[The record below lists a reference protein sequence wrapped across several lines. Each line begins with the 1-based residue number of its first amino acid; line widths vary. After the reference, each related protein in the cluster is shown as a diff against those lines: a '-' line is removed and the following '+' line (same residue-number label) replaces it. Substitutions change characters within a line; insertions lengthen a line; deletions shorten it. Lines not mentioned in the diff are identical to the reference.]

1 MRWLRALAEK
11 AAVVRLSS
19 RSGGFDLLPKL
30 VGGALC
36 SWFLG
41 RRAHTRA
48 TTALTPSITRA
59 AAWHLPVAWFRSFKV
74 AAFLVF
80 FLVWFGS
87 PSCLTTSVSLS
98 TSSRRV
104 PPPSLAMTTVT
115 AKDVYVSWNGDLNTW
130 PDFVRKVRLQYEKTQ
145 PSKRYLLGPELVSRL
160 TDKAWQASYEIDHD
174 RLSGRHGVKYMLSF
188 LRDKLCRAPVPDAG
202 ARLEDLLIRLRRQ
215 PGTPFAQWAHEVRE
229 HYRRLQRALL
239 RARQEAQPKE
249 TSMKKSSKGSSKKSH
264 GSTATEPEP
273 RPSSTGSDHSPSRSV
288 RSREPAIPEDEE
300 QEEGEEDEVDDGSPS
315 NRGGWNTWWQWGN
328 QWTAEEWNEWLGK
341 KKKHDGSDS
350 WSAYAEDDEDM
361 NVPWDELEVNDAE
374 VLPDEVLGWI
384 LLRRAGLSTQS
395 RLSVQASVGNS
406 LKFEAIERALRD
418 QEEELLAA
426 ERRPVGGKG
435 HGYKGS
441 APRRTFWVEQ
451 DREWGLLD
459 GEPDEELQVHWV
471 GHKLPD
477 DVYQHP
483 APVHEPTPEEEETY
497 WGSASW
503 DDGSWTTSSAWWND
517 TEAEF
522 EFSPEEQKQI
532 DEVYAAYEDKVRT
545 FVQARNLMKSK
556 TNNRG
561 FFPMV
566 KGKFSKGKGSF
577 KGKQKG
583 GPSPVMAAS
592 SFQGSSSPGKG
603 RQRPGEPDYTGCFIC
618 GARDH
623 SFQQCPKRHQRKGG
637 GSAHYVDVLY
647 ASLENDT
654 YTTNEFDSSVFM
666 AQDDSMDAEET
677 ISAWTVQ
684 PSDDQFHAVIDCGAT
699 ETVASLHALTAIMNR
714 RQSKFGYE
722 EIRVNQDVRKTFKFG
737 NGRTL
742 QATSYVE
749 IPQSIGG
756 THTWLGVHAL
766 DTDDRY
772 VPLLL
777 GMRTLERLA
786 AVIDFGSK
794 TASFCAVSDEL
805 VPLQQCQRTGHLLL
819 DLSSDWLDA
828 RFDEVY
834 VEHLSSS
841 QAMVVENSNHLD
853 QAEAGHIDD
862 FAHEY
867 QFDEPFVPPPSHQE
881 LLPSEPLV
889 LAESPTSAGFGF
901 ESEVCEGTNPGI
913 SHDSHVRDPVDYM
926 QSTRDT
932 EEGDGEGEI
941 QRAEEPEAARRPD
954 LRLRQEGRAGSQ
966 RSSVQR
972 RTVQGPACGSHLWT
986 WLSIRE
992 ERMCNVEDMSELH
1005 ASPRVHPSIWR
1016 SCQVQECRSSQH
1028 RHQGPADREGERD
1041 REGPFCASYSG
1052 GGFGWR
1058 REESPSTFGDHPEA
1072 EGGPEEGQDQGR
1084 APSHENH
1091 YTNSEEVEEDWFS
1104 RCRGTGSSSGGVG
1117 RLLDRDASDGCEL
1130 TTPESVKCLVA
1141 ETMNDTTTAI
1151 NDSLHEFVNLSFD
1164 SMPGVVLFSPEARS
1178 LDLLEVCCPPDSALA
1193 AMVERLGGSSARV
1206 TEHNMNLNSVDGL
1219 TQAISFVRREK
1230 PRWMWLSLPCGANSP
1245 IQHLNELTEQAW
1257 LKSLARRKK
1266 SRKLVR
1272 RALQLL
1278 RVHVFENGGHFG
1290 WEWPKTND
1298 GWHQKELKDFFK
1310 EVHEKKQ
1317 NLFRTLLHGCQVGVV
1332 NDKNEPVLKPWTI
1345 YVTDRAMASALHLVC
1360 PHDHQHGE
1368 AMGGQSAKKTG
1379 FYPPRMVRII
1389 ARQIL
1394 RRDLPPHVE
1403 TVQEKDEEALLA
1415 YGVSE
1420 IETVVPD
1427 GVSPVEWKR
1436 VLALVKRLHVRA
1448 GHPSTSLVAT
1458 LKARGAHPLITLAAK
1473 YMHCDDC
1480 AETKRSVPAARASF
1494 NRSDTLWHTLQVD
1507 NAYFKVGTKTVTAMI
1522 MVDEASTFMV
1532 PHLLHRL
1539 DEGEHENATA
1549 EQVVDALQNSWIR
1562 FFGHPS
1568 VLRLDPEGAFRSRL
1582 LEDFCGTRDIELQP
1596 CAAEAHYQIGVVERA
1611 IGTLR
1616 KSVERFLRSNAV
1628 DPWEAIVTMCAAHN
1642 EVGKIAGFSP
1652 AQWALGRSLGI
1663 DEKIHESG
1671 REATSFHESQRA
1683 SQDRVQKTMVLRLKA
1698 EQEYKK
1704 NMAQEAINR
1713 AWNSKAQK
1721 REIWTPGALIYYKRY
1736 KAPSTSLA
1744 SHKDVDVTRRQ
1755 IARWYGPGRVVA
1767 TESFLDGDSARP
1779 GHIVW
1784 ITAGGRLKRV
1794 APEQLRLASETE
1806 KILAEADG
1814 PPRFDW
1820 TIQGMLQE
1828 VDRGQFDVYDD
1839 LLQPSPA
1846 TPARRSRSAAPP
1858 VRGSSARSR
1867 TPVMK
1872 REEPT
1877 RSHVDPISRKRPQ
1890 ENSDV
1895 RPLGDS
1901 KRKSGKEMP
1910 LGTGQ
1915 AQSASGSVK
1924 GTSHPGGSRM
1934 VSLEATPNAPS
1945 LASSD
1950 FSPGRYLSDPSCE
1963 FPTSHGAAGKSWTGE
1978 LKRNELFKKAQERHG
1993 EAKMVEETSFACES
2007 LQPED
2012 GQGEPPLFVA
2022 MSLELPTD
2030 EKSMKQFKRD
2040 PVTWTANKLKKHV
2053 EVKMEHLTPE
2063 QVEDM
2068 KKAKSLEVGQ
2078 WIQAAACKALEEHQ
2092 IAPRSQT
2099 MRMRWVLTFKSS
2111 GAAKARIVI
2120 VGFSDPDLGSLS
2132 TTSPTMSRRTR
2143 QLMMTMAS
2151 CCGWSQVKCDA
2162 KSAFL
2167 QTSENTEEHRSVF
2180 AVPVPELAMAMG
2192 VEPGRAV
2199 QVVKSCYGLC
2209 NAPHQW
2215 YLEVRNKILELG
2227 GEALKTEPCC
2237 WRIKDPSTNSVVGL
2251 VGSHV
2256 DDFYMIGDDGNE
2268 TWNLFLHRFKASYR
2282 WSPWECD
2289 SFDHCGVQ
2297 LHQTP
2302 SKEIILDHAK
2312 FCTGIQQISITTKDP
2327 KAPATPQEVEQLR
2340 AVLGAAQWRVV
2351 QSGPQ
2356 HGAKLSQLQ
2365 SRITKADGQTL
2376 AEASKLVREIY
2387 NDRML
2392 SPKTQVLECS
2402 PDEVEFVAWSDAALA
2417 NRVDM
2422 GSTGGYVVGA
2432 TTKDLREGKKARV
2445 NFVGWKTFKLKRIA
2459 RSSLAAEVQA
2469 FSEAEEELMFTRL
2482 QWGEMLG
2489 HDLDPRS
2496 PEDVLVRVPGI
2507 LVTDA
2512 KSLYDSVQKG
2522 LVNTS
2527 GLGLSEKYSA
2537 LELLSVMERLDR
2549 GHTETR
2555 WVNSDAQLADALT
2568 KHQCQSSLHQALV
2581 QGHWILVYDPLFV
2594 SAKKRKAAKLGPKA

>member
-1 MRWLRALAEK
+1 
-11 AAVVRLSS
+11 
-19 RSGGFDLLPKL
+19 
-30 VGGALC
+30 
-36 SWFLG
+36 
-41 RRAHTRA
+41 
-48 TTALTPSITRA
+48 
-59 AAWHLPVAWFRSFKV
+59 
-74 AAFLVF
+74 
-80 FLVWFGS
+80 
-87 PSCLTTSVSLS
+87 
-98 TSSRRV
+98 
-104 PPPSLAMTTVT
+104 
-115 AKDVYVSWNGDLNTW
+115 
-130 PDFVRKVRLQYEKTQ
+130 
-145 PSKRYLLGPELVSRL
+145 
-160 TDKAWQASYEIDHD
+160 
-174 RLSGRHGVKYMLSF
+174 
-188 LRDKLCRAPVPDAG
+188 
-202 ARLEDLLIRLRRQ
+202 
-215 PGTPFAQWAHEVRE
+215 
-229 HYRRLQRALL
+229 
-239 RARQEAQPKE
+239 
-249 TSMKKSSKGSSKKSH
+249 
-264 GSTATEPEP
+264 
-273 RPSSTGSDHSPSRSV
+273 
-288 RSREPAIPEDEE
+288 
-300 QEEGEEDEVDDGSPS
+300 
-315 NRGGWNTWWQWGN
+315 
-328 QWTAEEWNEWLGK
+328 
-341 KKKHDGSDS
+341 
-350 WSAYAEDDEDM
+350 
-361 NVPWDELEVNDAE
+361 
-374 VLPDEVLGWI
+374 
-384 LLRRAGLSTQS
+384 
-395 RLSVQASVGNS
+395 
-406 LKFEAIERALRD
+406 
-418 QEEELLAA
+418 
-426 ERRPVGGKG
+426 
-435 HGYKGS
+435 
-441 APRRTFWVEQ
+441 
-451 DREWGLLD
+451 
-459 GEPDEELQVHWV
+459 
-471 GHKLPD
+471 
-477 DVYQHP
+477 
-483 APVHEPTPEEEETY
+483 
-497 WGSASW
+497 
-503 DDGSWTTSSAWWND
+503 
-517 TEAEF
+517 
-522 EFSPEEQKQI
+522 
-532 DEVYAAYEDKVRT
+532 
-545 FVQARNLMKSK
+545 
-556 TNNRG
+556 
-561 FFPMV
+561 
-566 KGKFSKGKGSF
+566 
-577 KGKQKG
+577 
-583 GPSPVMAAS
+583 
-592 SFQGSSSPGKG
+592 
-603 RQRPGEPDYTGCFIC
+603 
-618 GARDH
+618 
-623 SFQQCPKRHQRKGG
+623 
-637 GSAHYVDVLY
+637 
-647 ASLENDT
+647 
-654 YTTNEFDSSVFM
+654 M

-805 VPLQQCQRTGHLLL
+805 VLGSSLKFARARTRGFHTIAM
-819 DLSSDWLDA
+819 SGTPSTTC
-828 RFDEVY
+828 
-834 VEHLSSS
+834 S
-841 QAMVVENSNHLD
+841 QPETPKKVTAKGKSKGQKNQKLPDD
-853 QAEAGHIDD
+853 QIYD
-862 FAHEY
+862 FARKEGPDPRDPRFKGGPCKGQHVEAPFGRGSPSGKNGWAMWKTCQNCMLRLEY
-867 QFDEPFVPPPSHQE
+867 IPAYGAH
-881 LLPSEPLV
+881 
-889 LAESPTSAGFGF
+889 AKYRSAGPLSTDTKDQLI
-901 ESEVCEGTNPGI
+901 EKANEIEKDPSVLRTAEVAL
-913 SHDSHVRDPVDYM
+913 
-926 QSTRDT
+926 
-932 EEGDGEGEI
+932 DGAERSLHRRLETI
-941 QRAEEPEAARRPD
+941 QKQKEALKKD
-954 LRLRQEGRAGSQ
+954 KTKDE
-966 RSSVQR
+966 
-972 RTVQGPACGSHLWT
+972 
-986 WLSIRE
+986 
-992 ERMCNVEDMSELH
+992 
-1005 ASPRVHPSIWR
+1005 
-1016 SCQVQECRSSQH
+1016 
-1028 RHQGPADREGERD
+1028 
-1041 REGPFCASYSG
+1041 
-1052 GGFGWR
+1052 
-1058 REESPSTFGDHPEA
+1058 
-1072 EGGPEEGQDQGR
+1072 
-1084 APSHENH
+1084 
-1091 YTNSEEVEEDWFS
+1091 
-1104 RCRGTGSSSGGVG
+1104 CRGTGSSSGGVG

-1178 LDLLEVCCPPDSALA
+1178 LDLLEVCCPPDSAL
-1193 AMVERLGGSSARV
+1193 
-1206 TEHNMNLNSVDGL
+1206 
-1219 TQAISFVRREK
+1219 
-1230 PRWMWLSLPCGANSP
+1230 
-1245 IQHLNELTEQAW
+1245 
-1257 LKSLARRKK
+1257 
-1266 SRKLVR
+1266 
-1272 RALQLL
+1272 
-1278 RVHVFENGGHFG
+1278 
-1290 WEWPKTND
+1290 
-1298 GWHQKELKDFFK
+1298 ELKDFFK

-1628 DPWEAIVTMCAAHN
+1628 DPWEAIVTMCA
-1642 EVGKIAGFSP
+1642 
-1652 AQWALGRSLGI
+1652 
-1663 DEKIHESG
+1663 
-1671 REATSFHESQRA
+1671 
-1683 SQDRVQKTMVLRLKA
+1683 

-1858 VRGSSARSR
+1858 VR
-1867 TPVMK
+1867 
-1872 REEPT
+1872 
-1877 RSHVDPISRKRPQ
+1877 
-1890 ENSDV
+1890 
-1895 RPLGDS
+1895 
-1901 KRKSGKEMP
+1901 
-1910 LGTGQ
+1910 
-1915 AQSASGSVK
+1915 
-1924 GTSHPGGSRM
+1924 
-1934 VSLEATPNAPS
+1934 
-1945 LASSD
+1945 D

-2092 IAPRSQT
+2092 I
-2099 MRMRWVLTFKSS
+2099 
-2111 GAAKARIVI
+2111 
-2120 VGFSDPDLGSLS
+2120 
-2132 TTSPTMSRRTR
+2132 
-2143 QLMMTMAS
+2143 
-2151 CCGWSQVKCDA
+2151 
-2162 KSAFL
+2162 
-2167 QTSENTEEHRSVF
+2167 
-2180 AVPVPELAMAMG
+2180 
-2192 VEPGRAV
+2192 
-2199 QVVKSCYGLC
+2199 
-2209 NAPHQW
+2209 
-2215 YLEVRNKILELG
+2215 
-2227 GEALKTEPCC
+2227 
-2237 WRIKDPSTNSVVGL
+2237 
-2251 VGSHV
+2251 
-2256 DDFYMIGDDGNE
+2256 
-2268 TWNLFLHRFKASYR
+2268 
-2282 WSPWECD
+2282 
-2289 SFDHCGVQ
+2289 
-2297 LHQTP
+2297 
-2302 SKEIILDHAK
+2302 
-2312 FCTGIQQISITTKDP
+2312 
-2327 KAPATPQEVEQLR
+2327 
-2340 AVLGAAQWRVV
+2340 
-2351 QSGPQ
+2351 
-2356 HGAKLSQLQ
+2356 
-2365 SRITKADGQTL
+2365 
-2376 AEASKLVREIY
+2376 
-2387 NDRML
+2387 
-2392 SPKTQVLECS
+2392 
-2402 PDEVEFVAWSDAALA
+2402 
-2417 NRVDM
+2417 
-2422 GSTGGYVVGA
+2422 
-2432 TTKDLREGKKARV
+2432 
-2445 NFVGWKTFKLKRIA
+2445 
-2459 RSSLAAEVQA
+2459 
-2469 FSEAEEELMFTRL
+2469 
-2482 QWGEMLG
+2482 
-2489 HDLDPRS
+2489 
-2496 PEDVLVRVPGI
+2496 
-2507 LVTDA
+2507 
-2512 KSLYDSVQKG
+2512 
-2522 LVNTS
+2522 
-2527 GLGLSEKYSA
+2527 
-2537 LELLSVMERLDR
+2537 
-2549 GHTETR
+2549 
-2555 WVNSDAQLADALT
+2555 
-2568 KHQCQSSLHQALV
+2568 
-2581 QGHWILVYDPLFV
+2581 
-2594 SAKKRKAAKLGPKA
+2594 

>member
-1 MRWLRALAEK
+1 
-11 AAVVRLSS
+11 
-19 RSGGFDLLPKL
+19 
-30 VGGALC
+30 
-36 SWFLG
+36 
-41 RRAHTRA
+41 
-48 TTALTPSITRA
+48 
-59 AAWHLPVAWFRSFKV
+59 
-74 AAFLVF
+74 
-80 FLVWFGS
+80 
-87 PSCLTTSVSLS
+87 
-98 TSSRRV
+98 
-104 PPPSLAMTTVT
+104 
-115 AKDVYVSWNGDLNTW
+115 
-130 PDFVRKVRLQYEKTQ
+130 
-145 PSKRYLLGPELVSRL
+145 
-160 TDKAWQASYEIDHD
+160 
-174 RLSGRHGVKYMLSF
+174 
-188 LRDKLCRAPVPDAG
+188 
-202 ARLEDLLIRLRRQ
+202 
-215 PGTPFAQWAHEVRE
+215 
-229 HYRRLQRALL
+229 
-239 RARQEAQPKE
+239 
-249 TSMKKSSKGSSKKSH
+249 
-264 GSTATEPEP
+264 
-273 RPSSTGSDHSPSRSV
+273 
-288 RSREPAIPEDEE
+288 
-300 QEEGEEDEVDDGSPS
+300 
-315 NRGGWNTWWQWGN
+315 
-328 QWTAEEWNEWLGK
+328 
-341 KKKHDGSDS
+341 
-350 WSAYAEDDEDM
+350 
-361 NVPWDELEVNDAE
+361 
-374 VLPDEVLGWI
+374 
-384 LLRRAGLSTQS
+384 
-395 RLSVQASVGNS
+395 
-406 LKFEAIERALRD
+406 
-418 QEEELLAA
+418 
-426 ERRPVGGKG
+426 
-435 HGYKGS
+435 
-441 APRRTFWVEQ
+441 
-451 DREWGLLD
+451 
-459 GEPDEELQVHWV
+459 
-471 GHKLPD
+471 
-477 DVYQHP
+477 
-483 APVHEPTPEEEETY
+483 
-497 WGSASW
+497 
-503 DDGSWTTSSAWWND
+503 
-517 TEAEF
+517 
-522 EFSPEEQKQI
+522 
-532 DEVYAAYEDKVRT
+532 
-545 FVQARNLMKSK
+545 
-556 TNNRG
+556 
-561 FFPMV
+561 
-566 KGKFSKGKGSF
+566 
-577 KGKQKG
+577 
-583 GPSPVMAAS
+583 
-592 SFQGSSSPGKG
+592 
-603 RQRPGEPDYTGCFIC
+603 
-618 GARDH
+618 
-623 SFQQCPKRHQRKGG
+623 
-637 GSAHYVDVLY
+637 
-647 ASLENDT
+647 
-654 YTTNEFDSSVFM
+654 M

-805 VPLQQCQRTGHLLL
+805 VLGSSLKFARARTRGFHTIAM
-819 DLSSDWLDA
+819 SGTPSTTC
-828 RFDEVY
+828 
-834 VEHLSSS
+834 S
-841 QAMVVENSNHLD
+841 QPETPKKVTAKGKSKGQKNQKLPDD
-853 QAEAGHIDD
+853 QIYD
-862 FAHEY
+862 FARKEGPDPRDPRFKGGPCKGQHVEAPFGRGSPSGKNGWAMWKTCQNCMLRLEY
-867 QFDEPFVPPPSHQE
+867 TPAYGAH
-881 LLPSEPLV
+881 
-889 LAESPTSAGFGF
+889 AKYRSAGPLSTDTKDQLI
-901 ESEVCEGTNPGI
+901 EKANEIEKDPSVLRTAEVAL
-913 SHDSHVRDPVDYM
+913 
-926 QSTRDT
+926 
-932 EEGDGEGEI
+932 DGAERSLHRRLETI
-941 QRAEEPEAARRPD
+941 QKQKEALKKD
-954 LRLRQEGRAGSQ
+954 KTKDE
-966 RSSVQR
+966 
-972 RTVQGPACGSHLWT
+972 
-986 WLSIRE
+986 
-992 ERMCNVEDMSELH
+992 
-1005 ASPRVHPSIWR
+1005 
-1016 SCQVQECRSSQH
+1016 
-1028 RHQGPADREGERD
+1028 
-1041 REGPFCASYSG
+1041 
-1052 GGFGWR
+1052 
-1058 REESPSTFGDHPEA
+1058 
-1072 EGGPEEGQDQGR
+1072 
-1084 APSHENH
+1084 
-1091 YTNSEEVEEDWFS
+1091 
-1104 RCRGTGSSSGGVG
+1104 CRGTGSSSGGVG

-1420 IETVVPD
+1420 IETVAPD

-1448 GHPSTSLVAT
+1448 GHPSTRSLVAT

-1721 REIWTPGALIYYKRY
+1721 REIWTPGTLIYYKRY

-1858 VRGSSARSR
+1858 VR
-1867 TPVMK
+1867 
-1872 REEPT
+1872 
-1877 RSHVDPISRKRPQ
+1877 
-1890 ENSDV
+1890 
-1895 RPLGDS
+1895 
-1901 KRKSGKEMP
+1901 
-1910 LGTGQ
+1910 
-1915 AQSASGSVK
+1915 
-1924 GTSHPGGSRM
+1924 
-1934 VSLEATPNAPS
+1934 
-1945 LASSD
+1945 D

-2078 WIQAAACKALEEHQ
+2078 WIQAAACKALEGHQ
-2092 IAPRSQT
+2092 IAPRSRT

-2111 GAAKARIVI
+2111 GAAKARI
-2120 VGFSDPDLGSLS
+2120 
-2132 TTSPTMSRRTR
+2132 
-2143 QLMMTMAS
+2143 
-2151 CCGWSQVKCDA
+2151 
-2162 KSAFL
+2162 
-2167 QTSENTEEHRSVF
+2167 EHRSVF

-2192 VEPGRAV
+2192 VEP
-2199 QVVKSCYGLC
+2199 
-2209 NAPHQW
+2209 
-2215 YLEVRNKILELG
+2215 
-2227 GEALKTEPCC
+2227 
-2237 WRIKDPSTNSVVGL
+2237 
-2251 VGSHV
+2251 
-2256 DDFYMIGDDGNE
+2256 
-2268 TWNLFLHRFKASYR
+2268 
-2282 WSPWECD
+2282 
-2289 SFDHCGVQ
+2289 
-2297 LHQTP
+2297 
-2302 SKEIILDHAK
+2302 
-2312 FCTGIQQISITTKDP
+2312 
-2327 KAPATPQEVEQLR
+2327 

-2376 AEASKLVREIY
+2376 AEANKLVREIY

-2507 LVTDA
+2507 HVTDA

-2594 SAKKRKAAKLGPKA
+2594 SAKKRK

>member
-30 VGGALC
+30 VAEPLC
-36 SWFLG
+36 SWLLG
-41 RRAHTRA
+41 RRAHTHA

-80 FLVWFGS
+80 FLVWFGP

-215 PGTPFAQWAHEVRE
+215 RGTPFAQWAHEVRE

-249 TSMKKSSKGSSKKSH
+249 TSMKKSSKGNSKKSH

-300 QEEGEEDEVDDGSPS
+300 QEEEEGEEDEVDDGSPS

-361 NVPWDELEVNDAE
+361 N
-374 VLPDEVLGWI
+374 
-384 LLRRAGLSTQS
+384 
-395 RLSVQASVGNS
+395 
-406 LKFEAIERALRD
+406 
-418 QEEELLAA
+418 
-426 ERRPVGGKG
+426 
-435 HGYKGS
+435 
-441 APRRTFWVEQ
+441 
-451 DREWGLLD
+451 
-459 GEPDEELQVHWV
+459 
-471 GHKLPD
+471 
-477 DVYQHP
+477 
-483 APVHEPTPEEEETY
+483 EEETY

-503 DDGSWTTSSAWWND
+503 DDG
-517 TEAEF
+517 
-522 EFSPEEQKQI
+522 
-532 DEVYAAYEDKVRT
+532 
-545 FVQARNLMKSK
+545 
-556 TNNRG
+556 
-561 FFPMV
+561 
-566 KGKFSKGKGSF
+566 
-577 KGKQKG
+577 
-583 GPSPVMAAS
+583 
-592 SFQGSSSPGKG
+592 
-603 RQRPGEPDYTGCFIC
+603 
-618 GARDH
+618 
-623 SFQQCPKRHQRKGG
+623 G

-647 ASLENDT
+647 AVLENDT
-654 YTTNEFDSSVFM
+654 YTTNEYDSSVFM

-749 IPQSIGG
+749 TPQSIGG

-805 VPLQQCQRTGHLLL
+805 VLGSSLKFARARTRGFHTIAM
-819 DLSSDWLDA
+819 SGTPSTT
-828 RFDEVY
+828 R
-834 VEHLSSS
+834 S
-841 QAMVVENSNHLD
+841 QPETPKKVTAKGKSKGQKNQKLPDD
-853 QAEAGHIDD
+853 QIYD
-862 FAHEY
+862 FARKEGPDPRDPRFKGGPCKGQHVEAPFGRGSPSGKNGWAMWKTCQNCMLRLEY
-867 QFDEPFVPPPSHQE
+867 IPAYGAH
-881 LLPSEPLV
+881 
-889 LAESPTSAGFGF
+889 AKYRSAGPLSADTKDQLI
-901 ESEVCEGTNPGI
+901 EKDPSVLRTAEVAL
-913 SHDSHVRDPVDYM
+913 
-926 QSTRDT
+926 
-932 EEGDGEGEI
+932 DGAERSLHRRLETI
-941 QRAEEPEAARRPD
+941 QKQKEALKKD
-954 LRLRQEGRAGSQ
+954 KTKDE
-966 RSSVQR
+966 
-972 RTVQGPACGSHLWT
+972 
-986 WLSIRE
+986 
-992 ERMCNVEDMSELH
+992 
-1005 ASPRVHPSIWR
+1005 
-1016 SCQVQECRSSQH
+1016 
-1028 RHQGPADREGERD
+1028 
-1041 REGPFCASYSG
+1041 
-1052 GGFGWR
+1052 
-1058 REESPSTFGDHPEA
+1058 
-1072 EGGPEEGQDQGR
+1072 
-1084 APSHENH
+1084 
-1091 YTNSEEVEEDWFS
+1091 
-1104 RCRGTGSSSGGVG
+1104 CRGTGSSSGGVG

-1206 TEHNMNLNSVDGL
+1206 TENNMNLNSVDGL

-1298 GWHQKELKDFFK
+1298 GWHQKELKDFLK

-1360 PHDHQHGE
+1360 PHDHQRGE

-1379 FYPPRMVRII
+1379 FYPPRMARII

-1403 TVQEKDEEALLA
+1403 PVQEKDEEALLA

-1448 GHPSTSLVAT
+1448 GHPSTRSLVAT

-1494 NRSDTLWHTLQVD
+1494 NRSDTQWHTLQVD

-1721 REIWTPGALIYYKRY
+1721 REIWTPGTLVYYKRY

-1858 VRGSSARSR
+1858 VR
-1867 TPVMK
+1867 
-1872 REEPT
+1872 
-1877 RSHVDPISRKRPQ
+1877 
-1890 ENSDV
+1890 
-1895 RPLGDS
+1895 
-1901 KRKSGKEMP
+1901 
-1910 LGTGQ
+1910 
-1915 AQSASGSVK
+1915 
-1924 GTSHPGGSRM
+1924 
-1934 VSLEATPNAPS
+1934 
-1945 LASSD
+1945 D

-2012 GQGEPPLFVA
+2012 DQGEPPLFVA

-2030 EKSMKQFKRD
+2030 ERSMKQFKRD

-2068 KKAKSLEVGQ
+2068 KKAKSLEGGQ

-2092 IAPRSQT
+2092 IAPRSRT

-2132 TTSPTMSRRTR
+2132 TTSPLMSRRTR

-2340 AVLGAAQWRVV
+2340 AVLVAAQWRVV

-2365 SRITKADGQTL
+2365 SRVTKADGQTL
-2376 AEASKLVREIY
+2376 AEANKLVREIY
-2387 NDRML
+2387 NDRTL

-2402 PDEVEFVAWSDAALA
+2402 PEEVEFVAWSDAALA